1 MRRARSQCSRK
12 WCFSAPA
19 HEQESITCNQT
30 TNKARH
36 RQLDE
41 SGVLIARGPS
51 QRRPPCPLTS
61 GFRHARRRG
70 VRRQAGPRRTRP
82 VCSSR
87 PLRRCGDGSAGG
99 GAYSL
104 AGEHG
109 CESEEL
115 GLVERGGLALY
126 SGLLKI
132 DGNSSHWSCGEN
144 YPLRFAEIEQEYG
157 MIGPCGLGPDPAAG
171 GSGRHAETKNS
182 ALLLFWVHVAALLEI
197 LEKPHNDSH
206 NPRRRPADATFPRTQ
221 ACPL

>member
-1 MRRARSQCSRK
+1 M
-12 WCFSAPA
+12 
-19 HEQESITCNQT
+19 
-30 TNKARH
+30 
-36 RQLDE
+36 
-41 SGVLIARGPS
+41 IARGPS

-104 AGEHG
+104 AGEHR

-115 GLVERGGLALY
+115 SLVERGGLALY

-157 MIGPCGLGPDPAAG
+157 MIGPCGLGPI
-171 GSGRHAETKNS
+171 
-182 ALLLFWVHVAALLEI
+182 LLEI
-197 LEKPHNDSH
+197 RVAGTLKPKIRRCYFFGSTSQLYLKYWK
-206 NPRRRPADATFPRTQ
+206 NPTTTATTLAVDPPMQLSPGLRLVLCE
-221 ACPL
+221 ACALSVHSRLLRSMHKKPG